1 MSAIMFTVFTAWGYE
16 VSFLELISV
25 ITSLVGVVLGVF
37 GVRVTWPW
45 WVGSSLLYG
54 FFFFQVDLIASAL
67 LQFIFIAAGIWGW
80 YGWGPK
86 GAIPAKLKNKEKFI
100 WLALLL
106 ISWVVLAP
114 TLANIGAAATWL
126 DAFVLVGST
135 IAQILMVLEKYE
147 AWPLWFIVDAVGTW
161 HYGRQGYW
169 FTSVLYGVFVLI
181 AIAGWIRW
189 FKRADTNVIN

>member
-1 MSAIMFTVFTAWGYE
+1 MSAIMFTVFTVWGYE

-114 TLANIGAAATWL
+114 ALANIGAAATWP
-126 DAFVLVGST
+126 DSFVLVGST
-135 IAQILMVLEKYE
+135 IAQILMVLE
-147 AWPLWFIVDAVGTW
+147 
-161 HYGRQGYW
+161 
-169 FTSVLYGVFVLI
+169 
-181 AIAGWIRW
+181 
-189 FKRADTNVIN
+189 